1 VSCSACLAVDGFRAL
16 YRRSMKSARDDN
28 CLRDSFV
35 AVQLEGQTSIEDIIG
50 RIDDG
55 STPQLPFDWAS
66 VMGHAAAS

>member
-1 VSCSACLAVDGFRAL
+1 MESVH
-16 YRRSMKSARDDN
+16 DDN

-50 RIDDG
+50 KIDDG
-55 STPQLPFDWAS
+55 SRPQLPFDWAS